1 MMCAYFPWMGRA
13 SAAAL
18 PALFLASL
26 ALAGAPSPRPDT
38 GGPDKPET
46 QVASLGSFR
55 FASGETINDLKVSY
69 VTYGKLNAAH
79 DNAVLALQHFAG
91 DHHDNEFLIGPGKA
105 LDPEKYFIIATDFLA
120 NAKLR
125 QNLTTGPTNSGLK
138 MRFPRITARDWVNAD
153 YKLVKEYLGIDHV
166 VAAIGASIGGIN
178 AIQLA
183 VSYPD
188 FVSAIIPMG
197 ASPQINPQMHL
208 VLHHVMDVIALDP
221 AWYSGMYD
229 VNPVRGLKVALTGY
243 VPWLASPQWYSY
255 ALPTSEKLRD
265 FEVLNDTLY
274 WSGFDARDI
283 YYELDSW
290 SEFNVGDT
298 PGFNGDAKAALAA
311 IRAKCLLIA
320 VKEDQIFRPEELQS
334 AKNAIRDATYLELSS
349 ATGHLALVGGFDPKA
364 EEIMN
369 REIAKFL
376 ATIK

>member
-1 MMCAYFPWMGRA
+1 MGRA

-18 PALFLASL
+18 PALFLVSL
-26 ALAGAPSPRPDT
+26 ALTGAPSPRPDT

-91 DHHDNEFLIGPGKA
+91 NHHDNEFLIGPGKA

-183 VSYPD
+183 VSYPGQLIIESKQSGIRGPLTAAYD
-188 FVSAIIPMG
+188 VLLFLYSRSQNPRDSEKRTSGAII
-197 ASPQINPQMHL
+197 
-208 VLHHVMDVIALDP
+208 
-221 AWYSGMYD
+221 
-229 VNPVRGLKVALTGY
+229 
-243 VPWLASPQWYSY
+243 
-255 ALPTSEKLRD
+255 
-265 FEVLNDTLY
+265 
-274 WSGFDARDI
+274 
-283 YYELDSW
+283 
-290 SEFNVGDT
+290 
-298 PGFNGDAKAALAA
+298 
-311 IRAKCLLIA
+311 
-320 VKEDQIFRPEELQS
+320 
-334 AKNAIRDATYLELSS
+334 
-349 ATGHLALVGGFDPKA
+349 
-364 EEIMN
+364 
-369 REIAKFL
+369 
-376 ATIK
+376 